1 MGTDVRA
8 HPSCSC
14 HGCLAINLTT
24 NKVLRVNGMALGHG
38 ERVCESVN
46 VELTGV
52 VEINNEQQFRILDAR
67 FLSLDLWM
75 LFF

>member
-1 MGTDVRA
+1 
-8 HPSCSC
+8 
-14 HGCLAINLTT
+14 
-24 NKVLRVNGMALGHG
+24 MALGHG